1 MSVTATSRV
10 ATERGERYRKQLAS
24 HFGNKI
30 DVVEEPGGTVLT
42 WGFGGSTTLT
52 VEDDALVMRADA
64 EDAETLERVKD
75 VTGRHRLE
83 PSPRETPRPSRP
95 ALRHAMSGPR
105 PAAMCLDDDLARQG
119 QGGERLVAR

>member
-30 DVVEEPGGTVLT
+30 KVVEEPAGTVLT

-52 VEDDALVMRADA
+52 GEDDGLV
-64 EDAETLERVKD
+64 
-75 VTGRHRLE
+75 VTW
-83 PSPRETPRPSRP
+83 
-95 ALRHAMSGPR
+95 
-105 PAAMCLDDDLARQG
+105 Q
-119 QGGERLVAR
+119 

>member
-30 DVVEEPGGTVLT
+30 EVVEEPGGTVLT

-52 VEDDALVMRADA
+52 VEDGTRSCA
-64 EDAETLERVKD
+64 
-75 VTGRHRLE
+75 
-83 PSPRETPRPSRP
+83 PTPR
-95 ALRHAMSGPR
+95 MPR
-105 PAAMCLDDDLARQG
+105 RSTG
-119 QGGERLVAR
+119 